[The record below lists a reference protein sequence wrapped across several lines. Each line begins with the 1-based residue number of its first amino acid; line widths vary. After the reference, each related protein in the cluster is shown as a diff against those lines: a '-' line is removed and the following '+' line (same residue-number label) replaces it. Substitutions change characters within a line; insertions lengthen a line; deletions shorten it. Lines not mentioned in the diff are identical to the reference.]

1 MNARFERRPPDYK
14 DFPAKLI
21 WHPAEREV
29 YYDTPRDS
37 WCMFRKVFSLQAA
50 CEAAIVRIFADTRY
64 ILYVNGI
71 ECSTGPARSDPRW
84 QYYDELDI
92 SANLHDG
99 TNCIAVLVLY
109 HGYSTGQSISRI
121 PALYADVAVT
131 ENGQVQHFSSDRS
144 WKCKLLKAHDKNA
157 PRVNGCKGRIE
168 VFDNRLYD
176 ENWTNVSYNDSDWV
190 ACHERGRHLSP
201 FWNLNERKIG
211 LLQRNT
217 VSARAIVYEGSTTT
231 AKTYDLP
238 QLHRQIMQESDT
250 AQLHP
255 VTKPLPYGFQ
265 KPAESQ
271 VQIATADFG
280 SIYVGCALLEVD
292 GHDGDVLDIVY
303 AEELFDA
310 KPYYNGISY
319 RPISRFILREGYNR
333 LPIFFGYEAFRYILL
348 FARAAMT
355 VRSVSVYTREYPFA
369 ETASFTSE
377 NPQLNRLWNISAH
390 TLEICLQDGYLDSP
404 SREQQQWMGDARYQ
418 AIMSYYYSAE
428 TYMAEKVLRQFA
440 QSQDF
445 EGMTA
450 ARYPDGHHNYPPIPS
465 YCLQWICAFAD
476 YYRFTGKTEL
486 IQSLYPNILLAVRWF
501 SAFEGDDGLLY
512 DLPYWNY
519 CDLGT
524 NASGRCG
531 DFDRGGTVA
540 LLDMMYAEALQ
551 AVALIAE
558 LMGDTEAVA
567 FFTAK
572 YDRLVA
578 AIREKLWHPAK
589 GAYADCLVGGV
600 LSDSVS
606 ESVNALAVILFE
618 RGARADKIFESVF
631 NPRTRLADV
640 VEVGVYMM
648 ILLSR
653 ALKAL
658 GKEELSVDLFLQR
671 YAEMLSA
678 GTDTTWEHWH
688 LVDRDRN
695 GRIYNCSSACHA
707 WGASAIVLV
716 AENILGID
724 PGDKT
729 AACAVLK
736 APTVGAVKAAVFAH
750 AGKRIVIK

>member
-1 MNARFERRPPDYK
+1 MNARFERCRPDYK

-37 WCMFRKVFSLQAA
+37 WCMFRKDFTLQTE
-50 CEAAIVRIFADTRY
+50 CEAAIVRIFADMRY
-64 ILYVNGI
+64 ILYVNGT
-71 ECSTGPARSDPRW
+71 EVSTGPARSDPRW

-92 SANLHDG
+92 SERLHGG

-109 HGYSTGQSISRI
+109 HGYGTGQSISRI
-121 PALYADVAVT
+121 PAMFADVAVT
-131 ENGQVQHFSSDRS
+131 ENGQVHRFSSDRS
-144 WKCKLLKAHDKNA
+144 WKCKLLTAHDKNA

-176 ENWTNVSYNDSDWV
+176 ENWTEVSYDDSDWV
-190 ACHERGRHLSP
+190 ACHERTRHLSP
-201 FWNLNERKIG
+201 FWNLNERKTG
-211 LLQRNT
+211 LLQRNM
-217 VSARAIVYEGSTTT
+217 VSANAIVYEGSTAT

-238 QLHRQIMQESDT
+238 QFHRQIMQESDT
-250 AQLHP
+250 AQLQR
-255 VTKPLPYGFQ
+255 VTKPFPFVFD
-265 KPAESQ
+265 KPSESQ

-303 AEELFDA
+303 AEELFDG
-310 KPYYNGISY
+310 KPYFNGVSY
-319 RPISRFILREGYNR
+319 RPMSRFILREGHNR

-355 VRSVSVYTREYPFA
+355 IQSVSVYTREYPFRQ
-369 ETASFTSE
+369 TASFSCD
-377 NPQLNRLWNISAH
+377 NPKLNRLWDISAH

-418 AIMSYYYSAE
+418 AMMNYYYSAD

-465 YCLQWICAFAD
+465 YCLQWICAFSD

-486 IQSLYPNILLAVRWF
+486 ICDLYPNILLAIRWF
-501 SAFEGDDGLLY
+501 SAFEGEDGLLY
-512 DLPYWNY
+512 NLPYWNY

-524 NASGRCG
+524 NANGRPG
-531 DFDRGGTVA
+531 DFDRGGSVA

-551 AVALIAE
+551 SVILIAE
-558 LMGDTEAVA
+558 LSGDNEAVA
-567 FFTAK
+567 FYTSK

-578 AIREKLWHPAK
+578 SIREKLWHPTK
-589 GAYADCLVGGV
+589 GAYADCLVDGA
-600 LSDSVS
+600 LSNSVS

-618 RGARADKIFESVF
+618 RGARAERIFESVF
-631 NPRTRLADV
+631 NPETRLADV

-658 GKEELSVDLFLQR
+658 GKTELSVDLFLGR
-671 YAEMLSA
+671 YDAMLSS

-688 LVDRDRN
+688 LVDRDQN
-695 GRIYNCSSACHA
+695 GRIYNSSSACHA
-707 WGASAIVLV
+707 WGAAPIVLV

-724 PGDKT
+724 PTDQSATCKILKT
-729 AACAVLK
+729 
-736 APTVGAVKAAVFAH
+736 PTIGAVKATVYAH
-750 AGKRIVIK
+750 AGQKIVI